1 MDMTAR
7 KGIEISTWIG
17 TAALLLLLAWFA
29 SKGYLTNPEA
39 LQEAIKERMQTEF
52 KLAYDLLYEQ
62 PRLLARISSFQP
74 PIQDPMEALADLQK
88 KLLDDFPPL
97 PACSYEVR
105 MLPEALED
113 FSSPAFYL
121 SPPIDTPDENFIY
134 TNRSSAAARQ
144 DIYTV
149 MAHEGYPGH
158 LYQCNYFNRVNHS
171 RLRALLSFSC
181 YVEGWATYV
190 QYLSY
195 QWEEGI
201 TPELASLLA
210 LNESAYLALYALAD
224 YQVNYEGISSEEL
237 AIFLNDTMGIDNPAA
252 AAHLYQVVCEDP
264 ANYMKYYV
272 GYLEITKMRETAE
285 QALGERFVPKD
296 FHTFLLDFGPAPF
309 GIIREHFTDW
319 LASL

>member
-1 MDMTAR
+1 
-7 KGIEISTWIG
+7 
-17 TAALLLLLAWFA
+17 
-29 SKGYLTNPEA
+29 
-39 LQEAIKERMQTEF
+39 
-52 KLAYDLLYEQ
+52 
-62 PRLLARISSFQP
+62 
-74 PIQDPMEALADLQK
+74 
-88 KLLDDFPPL
+88 
-97 PACSYEVR
+97 
-105 MLPEALED
+105 
-113 FSSPAFYL
+113 
-121 SPPIDTPDENFIY
+121 
-134 TNRSSAAARQ
+134 
-144 DIYTV
+144 